1 MRVSALLLTLLA
13 LTASQSD
20 KPGWE
25 QDTSGGKGCW
35 RNANTGE
42 SYGCDSS
49 AGDKAPG
56 SGQDS
61 DKTWDKTAQPPTMP
75 PRPSLPPGAE
85 SRPKILCLHG
95 GGMNDEGF
103 RMQAKSLIQAATGLD
118 FVFVS
123 APNSGGVWIPD
134 PPSSGGAKGA
144 STDANWDFM
153 HHHSAVP
160 RERDFRLR
168 NGDLLQQACVYNST
182 ERTST
187 TRFGMST
194 ETEMCIAYIDY
205 SVPRNASNLIRKQ
218 RAMWNGPL
226 APGVAVSSA
235 VGPTPPAAG
244 YRR

>member
-1 MRVSALLLTLLA
+1 MA
-13 LTASQSD
+13 
-20 KPGWE
+20 
-25 QDTSGGKGCW
+25 
-35 RNANTGE
+35 
-42 SYGCDSS
+42 
-49 AGDKAPG
+49 
-56 SGQDS
+56 
-61 DKTWDKTAQPPTMP
+61 
-75 PRPSLPPGAE
+75 
-85 SRPKILCLHG
+85 
-95 GGMNDEGF
+95 
-103 RMQAKSLIQAATGLD
+103 
-118 FVFVS
+118 
-123 APNSGGVWIPD
+123 WIAHD
-134 PPSSGGAKGA
+134 MFS
-144 STDANWDFM
+144 DANWDFM

-194 ETEMCIAYIDY
+194 ETEMCMAYIDY

>member
-1 MRVSALLLTLLA
+1 MAFFDNVPADYQPDNGLK
-13 LTASQSD
+13 LTACVLAD
-20 KPGWE
+20 IFNGVI
-25 QDTSGGKGCW
+25 T
-35 RNANTGE
+35 
-42 SYGCDSS
+42 
-49 AGDKAPG
+49 
-56 SGQDS
+56 
-61 DKTWDKTAQPPTMP
+61 TWDDDA
-75 PRPSLPPGAE
+75 
-85 SRPKILCLHG
+85 IL
-95 GGMNDEGF
+95 E
-103 RMQAKSLIQAATGLD
+103 IQDGD
-118 FVFVS
+118 F
-123 APNSGGVWIPD
+123 D
-134 PPSSGGAKGA
+134 
-144 STDANWDFM
+144 
-153 HHHSAVP
+153 HHSAVP

>member
-1 MRVSALLLTLLA
+1 MF
-13 LTASQSD
+13 
-20 KPGWE
+20 
-25 QDTSGGKGCW
+25 
-35 RNANTGE
+35 
-42 SYGCDSS
+42 
-49 AGDKAPG
+49 AGA
-56 SGQDS
+56 
-61 DKTWDKTAQPPTMP
+61 
-75 PRPSLPPGAE
+75 AE
-85 SRPKILCLHG
+85 
-95 GGMNDEGF
+95 DEGTPRRLRPRVGDLRTRARF
-103 RMQAKSLIQAATGLD
+103 LGRTRR
-118 FVFVS
+118 
-123 APNSGGVWIPD
+123 
-134 PPSSGGAKGA
+134 
-144 STDANWDFM
+144 
-153 HHHSAVP
+153 HHSAVP

-182 ERTST
+182 EKTST

>member
-1 MRVSALLLTLLA
+1 MMNLRPIAIPAKQERFFLTMTSDLRVDPATRVDKVYTHAHLRHDRAENQTDRAASRRRRVVVVAARVTTTRPHRLA
-13 LTASQSD
+13 REMYVWT
-20 KPGWE
+20 
-25 QDTSGGKGCW
+25 W
-35 RNANTGE
+35 RDGIAHDMF
-42 SYGCDSS
+42 S
-49 AGDKAPG
+49 
-56 SGQDS
+56 
-61 DKTWDKTAQPPTMP
+61 
-75 PRPSLPPGAE
+75 
-85 SRPKILCLHG
+85 
-95 GGMNDEGF
+95 
-103 RMQAKSLIQAATGLD
+103 
-118 FVFVS
+118 
-123 APNSGGVWIPD
+123 
-134 PPSSGGAKGA
+134 
-144 STDANWDFM
+144 DANWDFM

-205 SVPRNASNLIRKQ
+205 SVPRNAPNLIRKQ

-244 YRR
+244 YRFPHT

>member
-1 MRVSALLLTLLA
+1 MFS
-13 LTASQSD
+13 
-20 KPGWE
+20 
-25 QDTSGGKGCW
+25 
-35 RNANTGE
+35 
-42 SYGCDSS
+42 
-49 AGDKAPG
+49 
-56 SGQDS
+56 
-61 DKTWDKTAQPPTMP
+61 
-75 PRPSLPPGAE
+75 
-85 SRPKILCLHG
+85 
-95 GGMNDEGF
+95 
-103 RMQAKSLIQAATGLD
+103 
-118 FVFVS
+118 
-123 APNSGGVWIPD
+123 
-134 PPSSGGAKGA
+134 
-144 STDANWDFM
+144 DANWDFM

-194 ETEMCIAYIDY
+194 ETEMCMAYIDY

-244 YRR
+244 YRRYPA

>member
-1 MRVSALLLTLLA
+1 MPPAAWSGRRIISPNSIPLRQERRRRDEHAATDREGVAPVDVPRADDAVHGTELA
-13 LTASQSD
+13 LTTTRPHRLAREMYV
-20 KPGWE
+20 W
-25 QDTSGGKGCW
+25 TW
-35 RNANTGE
+35 RDGIAHDMF
-42 SYGCDSS
+42 S
-49 AGDKAPG
+49 
-56 SGQDS
+56 
-61 DKTWDKTAQPPTMP
+61 
-75 PRPSLPPGAE
+75 
-85 SRPKILCLHG
+85 
-95 GGMNDEGF
+95 
-103 RMQAKSLIQAATGLD
+103 
-118 FVFVS
+118 
-123 APNSGGVWIPD
+123 
-134 PPSSGGAKGA
+134 
-144 STDANWDFM
+144 DANWDFM

-205 SVPRNASNLIRKQ
+205 SVPRNASDLVRKQ

-244 YRR
+244 YRRYPA